1 MTDRV
6 QVPPRARGDVQEP
19 HGSPGVR
26 GASHD
31 LADDA
36 HGTEIQLAQRPI
48 ACRHLR
54 EVVA

>member
-19 HGSPGVR
+19 HGSPR
-26 GASHD
+26 ILGASHRV
-31 LADDA
+31 ADDT

-48 ACRHLR
+48 PR
-54 EVVA
+54 